1 MDEIPVRR
9 EHSLTLKLHEAKGLQ
24 SDLTRKFLLL
34 NLFCYYALFIY
45 LFEKCE

>member
-34 NLFCYYALFIY
+34 NLFLLLCIIY
-45 LFEKCE
+45 LFI